1 MARQAEQTGV
11 EILVARGCEG
21 GGHGADGLLS
31 ITAGLTAV
39 VMATGLSD
47 SIHKL
52 NHSAVQGLGQV
63 QPGFNR
69 SSQQLLF
76 SVVRSNSLSGKS
88 DSFFSL

>member
-1 MARQAEQTGV
+1 
-11 EILVARGCEG
+11 
-21 GGHGADGLLS
+21 
-31 ITAGLTAV
+31 